1 MCELFAMSCREPA
14 ALTISLDELARHGGG
29 PGRHRDGWG
38 IAFYEDRDAHVVREA
53 AAAHDSPW
61 VRCLREH
68 ALYSRLVVAHIRKA
82 TIGARTLANTQPF
95 ARELGGRRHVFAHNG
110 HLPSIAADPRFGLGS
125 FRPVGGTDSEL
136 AFCALL
142 SRLEPLWRGF
152 DAAPSASDRYAI
164 LASFAGDLRSLGPA
178 NFLYSDGELLAAHA
192 DRRVQDDGRI
202 APPGLWMLEREC
214 PAAGVDTA
222 ASGVTVDAATQR
234 VVLIASVPLSREA
247 WRPLSAGELLVLKD
261 TQIVRSSDQRP
272 LTASAGLEAHLFG

>member
-1 MCELFAMSCREPA
+1 MSCREPA

-38 IAFYEDRDAHVVREA
+38 IAFYEDRDAHIVREA

-61 VRCLREH
+61 VRCVREH
-68 ALYSRLVVAHIRKA
+68 ALLSRLVVAHIRKA

-95 ARELGGRRHVFAHNG
+95 ARELGGRMHVFAHNG
-110 HLPSIAADPRFGLGS
+110 HLPNIAPDPRFVLRS
-125 FRPVGGTDSEL
+125 FRPVGETDSEL

-142 SRLEPLWRGF
+142 SRLQALWRWSG
-152 DAAPSASDRYAI
+152 AAPSALDRYAI

-178 NFLYSDGELLAAHA
+178 NFLYSDGELLIAHA

-214 PAAGVDTA
+214 PAAGADAVT
-222 ASGVTVDAATQR
+222 SGVTVESQAQR
-234 VVLIASVPLSREA
+234 VVLVASVPLSREA
-247 WRPLSAGELLVLKD
+247 WRPLSEGELVLLKDSQIVSAGEK
-261 TQIVRSSDQRP
+261 
-272 LTASAGLEAHLFG
+272 